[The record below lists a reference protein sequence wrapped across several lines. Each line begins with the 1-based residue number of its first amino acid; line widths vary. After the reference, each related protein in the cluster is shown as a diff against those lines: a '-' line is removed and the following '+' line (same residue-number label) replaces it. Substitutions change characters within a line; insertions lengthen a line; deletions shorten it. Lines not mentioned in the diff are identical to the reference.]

1 MTGLVAFPFHR
12 EIPTMPYSDAFSFN
26 VASESEL
33 LPSNRP
39 VSRRH
44 ILAALAG
51 VGVGTIAFQRA
62 LAAQAEQTGKV
73 TPEIIERSEWIAGI
87 KLTEEDRKTV
97 ADAVQRDQEKFEA
110 LRKVELKNS
119 VPPALSFFAAPP
131 QEATAKIDRQKIQPL
146 ASKEAVERPASD
158 EDLAFLPV
166 TKLAAL
172 LKAKKVSST
181 ELTKLYLARLKKYD
195 PLLKCV
201 VTLTEELA
209 LQQARKADE
218 EIAAG
223 KHRGPLHGIP
233 WGAKDIMAVP
243 GYKTT
248 WGAGHY
254 QDQSLEVTATVV
266 RLLEEAGAVL
276 VAKLTVGALALGDEW
291 FGGMTRN
298 PWNPDEG
305 SSGSSA
311 GSTSAVVAGLVGF
324 ALGSETL
331 GSIVSPCRRCSVS
344 GLRPTFGRVSRFGC
358 MTLAWSMDKIGPIAR
373 SLEDCALIFGA
384 IHGSDPNDV
393 TAVDRAFVWPPQDEV
408 GSLKVGYFEEAERRA
423 GEKRAIDVLKKLGV
437 TLVPI
442 KLPQKYPVGPLTL
455 ILNTESAAA
464 FDDLT
469 RAGVRDGIGK
479 WGTTFRKG
487 QFVPAI
493 EYLRACRVRTL
504 VMQEMAEVMA
514 GIDAYV
520 GGDDLT
526 LTNFTG
532 HPTVVV
538 PDGERPESASGQP
551 GTITFTGALFDES
564 KLLALAHAYQQA
576 SGAHLKRPPLDKL
589 AAAKQES

>member
-1 MTGLVAFPFHR
+1 MPDSQPF
-12 EIPTMPYSDAFSFN
+12 
-26 VASESEL
+26 
-33 LPSNRP
+33 
-39 VSRRH
+39 SRRQL
-44 ILAALAG
+44 LAALAS
-51 VGVGTIAFQRA
+51 VGVGTAAFQRA
-62 LAAQAEQTGKV
+62 LAAQADQAGKI
-73 TPEIIERSEWIAGI
+73 TPELIQQSEWIAGI
-87 KLTEEDRKTV
+87 TLTEEDRKAV
-97 ADAVQRDQEKFEA
+97 AGAVERDQRKFDA
-110 LRKVELKNS
+110 LRKVDLKNS

-131 QEATAKIDRQKIQPL
+131 QEAPAKINRDEI
-146 ASKEAVERPASD
+146 RPIAADGETKRPESE

-172 LKAKKVSST
+172 LRAKRVSST

-209 LQQARKADE
+209 FKQAEKADA

-223 KHRGPLHGIP
+223 KYRGPLHGVP
-233 WGAKDIMAVP
+233 WGAKDIIAVP

-254 QDQSLEVTATVV
+254 QEQSLDVQATVA
-266 RLLEEAGAVL
+266 RRLEEAGAVL
-276 VAKLTVGALALGDEW
+276 LAKLTVGSLALGDEW

-298 PWNPDEG
+298 PWNPEEG

-331 GSIVSPCRRCSVS
+331 GSIVSPCRRCSAS

-358 MTLAWSMDKIGPIAR
+358 MTLCWSMDKIGPIAR
-373 SLEDCALIFGA
+373 SLEDCALVFGA
-384 IHGSDPNDV
+384 IHGSDPGDI
-393 TAVDRAFVWPPQDEV
+393 TALDRPFAWPPQIDIK
-408 GSLKVGYFEEAERRA
+408 SLKVGYFEGERPPE
-423 GEKRAIDVLKKLGV
+423 EKRALEVLKTLGV
-437 TLVPI
+437 TLLPI

-455 ILNTESAAA
+455 ILNTEAAAA

-479 WGTTFRKG
+479 WGTTFRQG
-487 QFVPAI
+487 QFVPAV
-493 EYLRACRVRTL
+493 EYLRACRIRTL
-504 VMQEMAEVMA
+504 VMQEMAEVMS

-532 HPTVVV
+532 HPTIIL
-538 PDGERPESASGQP
+538 PDGDRAGSKSGQP
-551 GTITFTGALFDES
+551 GTVTFTGQLFGES
-564 KLLALAHAYQQA
+564 KLLGLGHAYQQA
-576 SGAHLKRPPLDKL
+576 SGAHLKRPKL
-589 AAAKQES
+589 EEAKGK

>member
-1 MTGLVAFPFHR
+1 MPDSQPF
-12 EIPTMPYSDAFSFN
+12 
-26 VASESEL
+26 
-33 LPSNRP
+33 
-39 VSRRH
+39 SRRQL
-44 ILAALAG
+44 LAALAS
-51 VGVGTIAFQRA
+51 VGVGTAAFQRA
-62 LAAQAEQTGKV
+62 LAAQAEQAGKI
-73 TPEIIERSEWIAGI
+73 TPELIQQSEWIAGI
-87 KLTEEDRKTV
+87 TLTEEDRKSV
-97 ADAVQRDQEKFEA
+97 AGAVERDQRKFEA
-110 LRKVELKNS
+110 LRKVDLKNS
-119 VPPALSFFAAPP
+119 VSPALSFFAAPP
-131 QEATAKIDRQKIQPL
+131 QEAPAKINRDEIRPI
-146 ASKEAVERPASD
+146 AADDEAKKPESE

-172 LKAKKVSST
+172 LRAKKVTST

-209 LQQARKADE
+209 LKQAEKADE

-223 KHRGPLHGIP
+223 KYRGPLHGVP
-233 WGAKDIMAVP
+233 WGAKDIIAVP

-254 QDQSLEVTATVV
+254 QDQSLDVQATVA
-266 RLLEEAGAVL
+266 RRLEEAGAVL
-276 VAKLTVGALALGDEW
+276 LGKLTVGSLALGDEW

-298 PWNPDEG
+298 PWNPEEG

-311 GSTSAVVAGLVGF
+311 GSTSAAVAGLVGF

-331 GSIVSPCRRCSVS
+331 GSIVSPCRRCSAS

-358 MTLAWSMDKIGPIAR
+358 MTLCWSMDKIGPIAR
-373 SLEDCALIFGA
+373 SLEDCALVFGA
-384 IHGSDPNDV
+384 IHGSDPGDI
-393 TAVDRAFVWPPQDEV
+393 TALDRPFAWPPLTDV
-408 GSLKVGYFEEAERRA
+408 KSLKVGYFEGERPPE
-423 GEKRAIDVLKKLGV
+423 EKHSLEVLKTLGV

-455 ILNTESAAA
+455 ILNTEAAAA

-479 WGTTFRKG
+479 WGTTFRQG
-487 QFVPAI
+487 QFVPAV
-493 EYLRACRVRTL
+493 EYLRACRIRTL

-532 HPTVVV
+532 HPTIIL
-538 PDGERPESASGQP
+538 PDGDRAGSKSGQP
-551 GTITFTGALFDES
+551 GTITLTGQLFGES
-564 KLLALAHAYQQA
+564 KLLALGHAYQQA
-576 SGAHLKRPPLDKL
+576 SGAHLKRPKL
-589 AAAKQES
+589 EEAKEEAK

>member
-1 MTGLVAFPFHR
+1 MPDSQPF
-12 EIPTMPYSDAFSFN
+12 
-26 VASESEL
+26 
-33 LPSNRP
+33 
-39 VSRRH
+39 SRRQL
-44 ILAALAG
+44 LAALAS
-51 VGVGTIAFQRA
+51 VGVGTVAFQRA
-62 LAAQAEQTGKV
+62 LAAQAEQAGKI
-73 TPEIIERSEWIAGI
+73 TPELIQQSEWIAGI
-87 KLTEEDRKTV
+87 TLTEEDRKSV
-97 ADAVQRDQEKFEA
+97 AGAVERDQRKFDA
-110 LRKVELKNS
+110 LRKVDLKNS

-131 QEATAKIDRQKIQPL
+131 QEAPAKINRDEIRPI
-146 ASKEAVERPASD
+146 AADDEAKKPESE

-172 LKAKKVSST
+172 LKAKKVTST
-181 ELTKLYLARLKKYD
+181 ELAKLYLARLKKYD

-209 LQQARKADE
+209 LKQAEKADA

-223 KHRGPLHGIP
+223 KYRGPLHGVP
-233 WGAKDIMAVP
+233 WGAKDIIAVP

-254 QDQSLEVTATVV
+254 QDQSLDVQATVA
-266 RLLEEAGAVL
+266 RRLEEAGAVL
-276 VAKLTVGALALGDEW
+276 LAKLTVGSLALGDEW

-298 PWNPDEG
+298 PWNPEEG

-331 GSIVSPCRRCSVS
+331 GSIVSPCRRCSAS

-358 MTLAWSMDKIGPIAR
+358 MTLCWSMDKIGPIAR
-373 SLEDCALIFGA
+373 SLEDCALVFGA
-384 IHGSDPNDV
+384 IHGSDPGDI
-393 TAVDRAFVWPPQDEV
+393 TALDRPFAWPPQTDIK
-408 GSLKVGYFEEAERRA
+408 SLKVGYFEGERPPE
-423 GEKRAIDVLKKLGV
+423 EKHALDVLKTLGV

-479 WGTTFRKG
+479 WGTTFRQG
-487 QFVPAI
+487 QFVPAV
-493 EYLRACRVRTL
+493 EYLRACRIRTL

-514 GIDAYV
+514 GVDAYV

-532 HPTVVV
+532 HPTIIL
-538 PDGERPESASGQP
+538 PDGDRAGSKSGQP
-551 GTITFTGALFDES
+551 GTITFTGQLFGES
-564 KLLALAHAYQQA
+564 KLLALGHAYQQA
-576 SGAHLKRPPLDKL
+576 SGAHLKRPKLEPLP
-589 AAAKQES
+589 S

>member
-1 MTGLVAFPFHR
+1 
-12 EIPTMPYSDAFSFN
+12 MPSSDDVSFE
-26 VASESEL
+26 ASAASG
-33 LPSNRP
+33 P

-62 LAAQAEQTGKV
+62 LAVQAEQAGRV
-73 TPEIIERSEWIAGI
+73 TPELIQQSEWIAGI
-87 KLTEEDRKTV
+87 KLAEEDRQAV
-97 ADAVQRDQEKFEA
+97 ADAVQRDQRKFEL
-110 LRKVELKNS
+110 LRQVDLKNS
-119 VPPALSFFAAPP
+119 VPPALTFFAAPP
-131 QEATAKIDRQKIQPL
+131 PETTAQIDRQAVQPL
-146 ASKEAVERPASD
+146 TGKEAVEKPLSE

-172 LKAKKVSST
+172 LKAKQVSST
-181 ELTKLYLARLKKYD
+181 ELTQLYLARLKKYD

-209 LQQARKADE
+209 LKQAKRADE

-223 KHRGPLHGIP
+223 KYQGPLHGIP
-233 WGAKDIMAVP
+233 WGAKDIIAVP

-254 QDQSLEVTATVV
+254 QDQSLAVQATVV
-266 RLLEEAGAVL
+266 RRLEEAGAVL
-276 VAKLTVGALALGDEW
+276 VAKLTVGSLALGDEW

-298 PWNPDEG
+298 PWNPEEG

-331 GSIVSPCRRCSVS
+331 GSIVSPCRRCSAS

-358 MTLAWSMDKIGPIAR
+358 MTLSWSMDKIGPIAR

-384 IHGSDPNDV
+384 IHGSDPHDIS
-393 TAVDRAFVWPPQDEV
+393 AVDRSFAWPLQDEIT
-408 GSLKVGYFEEAERRA
+408 SLKVGYFEGERPP
-423 GEKRAIDVLKKLGV
+423 EEMRAIDMVRKLGV
-437 TLVPI
+437 KLVPI

-455 ILNTESAAA
+455 ILNTEAAAA

-469 RAGVRDGIGK
+469 RAGIRDGIGR
-479 WGTTFRKG
+479 WGTTFRQG
-487 QFVPAI
+487 QFVPAV
-493 EYLRACRVRTL
+493 EYLRACRIRTL
-504 VMQEMAEVMA
+504 VMQEMAEVMD
-514 GIDAYV
+514 GIDAYI
-520 GGDDLT
+520 GGDDLV

-532 HPTVVV
+532 HPTVVI
-538 PDGERPESASGQP
+538 PDGERPNSVSGQP
-551 GTITFTGALFDES
+551 GTITFTGALFGES

-576 SGAHLKRPPLDKL
+576 SGAHLNRPPLEKL
-589 AAAKQES
+589 AASKLEK